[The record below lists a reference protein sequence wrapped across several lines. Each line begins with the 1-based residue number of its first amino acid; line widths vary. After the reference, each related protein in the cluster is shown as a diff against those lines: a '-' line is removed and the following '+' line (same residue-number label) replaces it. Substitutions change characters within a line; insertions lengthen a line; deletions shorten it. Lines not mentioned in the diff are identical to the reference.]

1 MLPFIA
7 HLKNATVQ
15 IGFCSYQVGSYQE
28 NFIIKMLFYLLVKM
42 MCTLKSVAKQQ
53 MIAKPILKLL
63 AIFIYKYMQGIS
75 LEAFHK

>member
-15 IGFCSYQVGSYQE
+15 IGFCSYQE